1 MCHTE
6 VDLEA
11 HYSPIP
17 DDLHFPTLTVNR
29 TMKFALRNKIPKGR
43 PEELADP
50 NNFVLEK
57 RNEILDSLGIGHT
70 KKTKVGNE
78 FIRGVSGGERKR
90 MSLAEV
96 LAGQVRGLTFS
107 SIIGTET
114 HTCETEPSSDV
125 G

>member
-1 MCHTE
+1 
-6 VDLEA
+6 
-11 HYSPIP
+11 
-17 DDLHFPTLTVNR
+17 
-29 TMKFALRNKIPKGR
+29 MKFALRNKIPKER
-43 PEELADP
+43 PEELTDP

-57 RNEILDSLGIGHT
+57 RDDILDSLGIGHT

-96 LAGQVRGLTFS
+96 LAGQVRGSSFS

-114 HTCETEPSSDV
+114 HISET
-125 G
+125 